1 MSKKSNWGRILLSGA
16 SLAAMGAFA
25 SPALAQDEEVTDE
38 IVVTAT
44 GRAAAIQDVP
54 LAVTAVSGEQL
65 ENSGVQDLRDVT
77 QVAPSLQMGTG
88 QSNSS
93 GTIARIRGIGTGSD
107 NPGFEGAVGIFI
119 DGVYRSRAGA
129 ALADLP
135 ELERVEVLRGPQ
147 GTLFGRNTS
156 AGAISVVS
164 AGPGFEPGMYIEGG
178 YGLDDLEEMSMLA
191 GVNVPAGDSLAFRVD
206 GVVRDRGGYIT
217 DAISGNDINS
227 SSRWS
232 ARGQAVWDITPD
244 ASLRIIID
252 GAGSDA
258 VCCGTTNV
266 SNGTTSAIISALTG
280 GTGVLPINPEGRR
293 MTVTPGRGYNETTTD
308 GGFSAQLSSIGISA
322 AST

>member
-25 SPALAQDEEVTDE
+25 SPALAQDAEEVTDE

-44 GRAAAIQDVP
+44 GRASAIQDVP

-65 ENSGVQDLRDVT
+65 ENSGVEDLRDVT

-119 DGVYRSRAGA
+119 DGVYRARAGA

-164 AGPGFEPGMYIEGG
+164 AGPSFEPGAYIEAG
-178 YGLDDLEEMSMLA
+178 YGLDDLEEASLEA
-191 GVNVPAGDSLAFRVD
+191 GVNMPVSDSFALRFD
-206 GVVRDRGGYIT
+206 GVLRDRGGYIT
-217 DAISGNDINS
+217 DTTGGPDVNS

-232 ARGQAVWDITPD
+232 ARGQALWDITPD
-244 ASLRIIID
+244 ASLRLILD
-252 GAGSDA
+252 AAESDS
-258 VCCGTTNV
+258 VCCGAV
-266 SNGTTSAIISALTG
+266 YVRAS
-280 GTGVLPINPEGRR
+280 
-293 MTVTPGRGYNETTTD
+293 GRGP
-308 GGFSAQLSSIGISA
+308 
-322 AST
+322 